1 MKKIVRRAT
10 APTPKFF
17 RLLRTIGL
25 TLVAVGGTVLASP
38 VLLPVV
44 LVSLGGYLTVAG
56 GVITAVSQLSI
67 RDDSE

>member
-1 MKKIVRRAT
+1 MKKIVKRAT

-17 RLLRTIGL
+17 KILRTVGL
-25 TLVAVGGTVLASP
+25 TLAAVGASVLASP
-38 VLLPVV
+38 VLLPVAV
-44 LVSLGGYLTVAG
+44 VSLGGYLAVAG

>member
-17 RLLRTIGL
+17 RVLRTIGL
-25 TLVAVGGTVLASP
+25 TLAAVGASVLASP
-38 VLLPVV
+38 VLLPVAV
-44 LVSLGGYLTVAG
+44 VSVGGYLAVAG
-56 GVITAVSQLSI
+56 GVLTAVSQLSI